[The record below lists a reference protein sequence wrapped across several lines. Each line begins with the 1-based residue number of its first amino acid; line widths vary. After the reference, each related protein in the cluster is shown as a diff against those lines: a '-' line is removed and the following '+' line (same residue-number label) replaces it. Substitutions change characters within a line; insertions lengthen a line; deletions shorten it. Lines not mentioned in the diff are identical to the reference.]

1 MNTQLQATA
10 SEETFQVSLSGF
22 DRINSPRLNKGT
34 VTPNGG
40 WPPLL

>member
-1 MNTQLQATA
+1 MNAQLQAAAT
-10 SEETFQVSLSGF
+10 EETFQVSLSGF
-22 DRINSPRLNKGT
+22 DLINSPHLNKGT